1 MGKIKLV
8 NLNSYTSPTI
18 EISQNKD
25 YVTYGEQNSYFQYL
39 IDRYTGS
46 PTNNAIINGVSQM
59 VYGKGLDATDSNKSP
74 DEYAQMISLLT
85 GDCVRKLAYDL
96 KLMGQCA
103 IQVAYNRDHTKVLKV
118 GHIPVETL
126 AMEVC
131 DTEDGEIKGF
141 YYCADWSDK
150 KPNEDLPRIPAWGTS
165 KEKIEILY
173 IRPYVA
179 GHYYFSPVDYQ
190 GGLQYAELEEEI
202 SNYHLN
208 NIMQGLAPSMLINF
222 NNGVPN
228 EEERANIENSIKQ
241 KFQGSSNAGKFILSF
256 NENAE
261 TASSITPVSYTHLTL
276 PTILLV

>member
-96 KLMGQCA
+96 K
-103 IQVAYNRDHTKVLKV
+103 
-118 GHIPVETL
+118 
-126 AMEVC
+126 
-131 DTEDGEIKGF
+131 
-141 YYCADWSDK
+141 S
-150 KPNEDLPRIPAWGTS
+150 
-165 KEKIEILY
+165 
-173 IRPYVA
+173 
-179 GHYYFSPVDYQ
+179 
-190 GGLQYAELEEEI
+190 
-202 SNYHLN
+202 
-208 NIMQGLAPSMLINF
+208 
-222 NNGVPN
+222 
-228 EEERANIENSIKQ
+228 
-241 KFQGSSNAGKFILSF
+241 
-256 NENAE
+256 
-261 TASSITPVSYTHLTL
+261 VSYTHLTL
-276 PTILLV
+276 PTKA